1 MTSCFRHT
9 VILLLATTLI
19 GCSSSAKKPIAAAE
33 DPKQIT
39 TAAYDIRDLVANPLD
54 SKVNEALAAE
64 LMKTIQQTIDAGN
77 WNNQN
82 TSIQYLSGQLIV
94 KTTNQ
99 NHHQVVSL
107 LGKLREA
114 SGIQVAL
121 ESHVITVSKS
131 RLKAIGVILPPEP
144 DGIAGT
150 FLDADQVD
158 HLLRAVRVVPD
169 SSIFTI
175 PRITGPNGQPNT
187 WRVLQQ
193 QAYVSGYSEPNPD
206 GKRKEQIS
214 TAQSG
219 IELEMTPTVSADR
232 KYVTLAMHPRVS
244 QLLGLTPAVWEKA
257 PGEKLKV
264 QKPNLAVQEVN
275 TIVSV
280 PDRGTLALL
289 LKGDQ
294 EQIKKSNQQ
303 MGVPLDT
310 AALLLLR
317 PTIILQHESEQQ
329 QFPLLEPKPK

>member
-1 MTSCFRHT
+1 
-9 VILLLATTLI
+9 V
-19 GCSSSAKKPIAAAE
+19 
-33 DPKQIT
+33 
-39 TAAYDIRDLVANPLD
+39 
-54 SKVNEALAAE
+54 
-64 LMKTIQQTIDAGN
+64 
-77 WNNQN
+77 
-82 TSIQYLSGQLIV
+82 
-94 KTTNQ
+94 
-99 NHHQVVSL
+99 
-107 LGKLREA
+107 
-114 SGIQVAL
+114 L
-121 ESHVITVSKS
+121 E
-131 RLKAIGVILPPEP
+131 
-144 DGIAGT
+144 
-150 FLDADQVD
+150 
-158 HLLRAVRVVPD
+158 
-169 SSIFTI
+169 
-175 PRITGPNGQPNT
+175 
-187 WRVLQQ
+187 Q
-193 QAYVSGYSEPNPD
+193 QAYVSGYGEPNPD

-244 QLLGLTPAVWEKA
+244 QLLGLTLAVWEKA

-310 AALLLLR
+310 AALLLLK